1 MRETSFIKQNK
12 EKWKE
17 FEQILENKNKDPDK
31 LNELF
36 VQITDDLSYSRTFY
50 PNRSVRV
57 YLNNL
62 AQRIF
67 TSIYKNKKSRKNR
80 LVHFWTDTL
89 PQLVYE
95 SRKEFRL
102 SLIIFTL
109 AFIIGAFSSA
119 MDPEFARV
127 ILGDDYID
135 MTLENI
141 QSGDPMNV
149 YKQRGQFGMSL
160 GITANN
166 LYVAF
171 LTFVLGAFFAI
182 GSIMIMISNGIM
194 VGAFQYF
201 FYEQGLLRE
210 SFLTI
215 WIHGTLEISAII
227 IAGAA
232 GITMGKG
239 LLFPGTF
246 RRIQAFQISAKRGLM
261 IMLGITPIII
271 TAGFIEGFLTRHTET
286 PDILRAAFIL
296 ICLFFILGYF
306 VWYPRLKAK
315 QGFSN
320 SNTFNKVPPDT
331 KLKINFYTIYST
343 GEIFSNIFI
352 LYRRYF
358 GKVILASFLTAVLYC
373 LLCFSTASVLPDE
386 LFSFSSGGSGGALQL
401 FYNDMLPFLSLII
414 LPLLSGLSMLV
425 FHQVNRLAQE
435 QPKRSSVKKLVVDFL
450 SISLILAGFYY
461 LFGQMDLFAD
471 DSSLL
476 TSPMLTLVFQFF
488 ALLLLANLL
497 PVVLIWAYVAVT
509 EQKNV
514 ISSLGRT
521 YQLLRQN
528 FLKTLTLYLILLLL
542 GFLFYALSDTAI
554 VYFYFEFIGWNL
566 ALPKEILDQVSAI
579 LLTFV
584 NIFTWLMVFN
594 MLLLGASLLYYTLK
608 EVNTAIGLAEAAAHI
623 GGGRRI
629 QGLEQE
635 SIKA

>member
-1 MRETSFIKQNK
+1 M
-12 EKWKE
+12 
-17 FEQILENKNKDPDK
+17 
-31 LNELF
+31 
-36 VQITDDLSYSRTFY
+36 
-50 PNRSVRV
+50 

-80 LVHFWTDTL
+80 FVHFWTDLL

-95 SRKEFRL
+95 SRKAFRL

-109 AFIIGAFSSA
+109 AFIIGVFSSA

-194 VGAFQYF
+194 VGAFQFF

-239 LLFPGTF
+239 LLFPGTL

-306 VWYPRLKAK
+306 IWYPRLKAK
-315 QGFSN
+315 QGFS
-320 SNTFNKVPPDT
+320 TTHAFNKVPPDE
-331 KLKINFYTIYST
+331 KLKINFYSIYST

-358 GKVILASFLTAVLYC
+358 GKLTLASFLTAVLYC
-373 LLCFSTASVLPDE
+373 LLCFLTAPVLPDE
-386 LFSFSSGGSGGALQL
+386 LFSFSAGGSGGATQL
-401 FYNDMLPFLSLII
+401 FYNDLLPF
-414 LPLLSGLSMLV
+414 
-425 FHQVNRLAQE
+425 
-435 QPKRSSVKKLVVDFL
+435 
-450 SISLILAGFYY
+450 
-461 LFGQMDLFAD
+461 
-471 DSSLL
+471 
-476 TSPMLTLVFQFF
+476 
-488 ALLLLANLL
+488 
-497 PVVLIWAYVAVT
+497 
-509 EQKNV
+509 
-514 ISSLGRT
+514 
-521 YQLLRQN
+521 
-528 FLKTLTLYLILLLL
+528 
-542 GFLFYALSDTAI
+542 
-554 VYFYFEFIGWNL
+554 YF
-566 ALPKEILDQVSAI
+566 
-579 LLTFV
+579 
-584 NIFTWLMVFN
+584 
-594 MLLLGASLLYYTLK
+594 
-608 EVNTAIGLAEAAAHI
+608 
-623 GGGRRI
+623 
-629 QGLEQE
+629 
-635 SIKA
+635 